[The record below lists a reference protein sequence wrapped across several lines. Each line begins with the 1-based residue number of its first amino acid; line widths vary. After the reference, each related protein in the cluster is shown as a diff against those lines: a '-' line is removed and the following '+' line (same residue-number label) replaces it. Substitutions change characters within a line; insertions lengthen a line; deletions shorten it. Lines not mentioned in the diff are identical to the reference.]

1 MTAQELYKKG
11 EFLFGN
17 DFRKIANWIGF
28 ELTENVSS
36 MDNTLE
42 IIDEL
47 HDNYCRFQFNIQ

>member
-28 ELTENVSS
+28 ELTEKVSS
-36 MDNTLE
+36 LNNTLE

-47 HDNYCRFQFNIQ
+47 HDNYFRF